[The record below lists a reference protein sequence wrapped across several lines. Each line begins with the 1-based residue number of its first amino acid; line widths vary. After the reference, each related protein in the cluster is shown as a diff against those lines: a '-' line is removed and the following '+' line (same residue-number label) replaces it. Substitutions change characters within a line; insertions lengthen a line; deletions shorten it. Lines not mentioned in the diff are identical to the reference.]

1 MVLDEGKADD
11 HIRTVCDLHETLYS
25 QPFRMPD
32 PPQPKQRLGS
42 MLSSPVKSVATWS
55 DGMEPS
61 SEAFSEVVIDDEDL
75 KVS

>member
-1 MVLDEGKADD
+1 
-11 HIRTVCDLHETLYS
+11 
-25 QPFRMPD
+25 
-32 PPQPKQRLGS
+32 

-61 SEAFSEVVIDDEDL
+61 SEAFSEVGIDDEDL